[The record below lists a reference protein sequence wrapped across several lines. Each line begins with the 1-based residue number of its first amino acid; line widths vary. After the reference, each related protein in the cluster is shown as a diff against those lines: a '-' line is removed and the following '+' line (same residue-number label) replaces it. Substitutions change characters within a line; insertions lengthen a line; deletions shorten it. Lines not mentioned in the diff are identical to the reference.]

1 MEEGKVIFGV
11 GLDTK
16 SFEMQ
21 IKKTEDDL
29 ERLEEEYSL
38 LEKGPDFAE
47 KEETLKKLEQWRIG
61 K

>member
-29 ERLEEEYSL
+29 ERLE
-38 LEKGPDFAE
+38 
-47 KEETLKKLEQWRIG
+47 
-61 K
+61 